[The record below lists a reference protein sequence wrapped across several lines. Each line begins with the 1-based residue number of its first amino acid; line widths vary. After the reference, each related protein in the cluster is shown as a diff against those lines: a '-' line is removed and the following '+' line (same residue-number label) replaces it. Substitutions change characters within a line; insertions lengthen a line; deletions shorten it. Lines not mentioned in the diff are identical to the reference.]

1 MWNQVVTLD
10 SENQNSMLSKTVAFT
25 SLNRI
30 IRKARRLDRDLHE
43 IRMILFSDHHRGK
56 RDHSDDF
63 VQCEATYIAALNHY
77 SKEQFELVLLGD
89 VDELW
94 ENKVQDVGDDYEEVM
109 QLERQFYLQDQIH
122 RIWGNHDDYWR
133 EPILFDRYMGLYFKG
148 LKIEEGLAL
157 NITKEGKRLGEIALV
172 HGHQG
177 SLGSDRF
184 STISRFFVR
193 VFWRRWQNLIGHKL
207 SSPAANLRIRSK
219 TDRVMYEWASK
230 RSGTILICGH
240 THQPIFTSKSHLDRL
255 QELEELQDLSQA
267 NTKLL
272 DTKKAEQTN
281 VKVKGVRKPC
291 YFNTGC
297 CSFSDGDITGI
308 EIIDGF
314 IRLVRWDAKNLE
326 RTVLIQ
332 SPLESVFEECI

>member
-1 MWNQVVTLD
+1 
-10 SENQNSMLSKTVAFT
+10 MLSRTVAFT

-30 IRKARRLDRDLHE
+30 IRKSRRLDRDLNDM
-43 IRMILFSDHHRGK
+43 RMILFSDHHRGK
-56 RDHSDDF
+56 RDDSDDF
-63 VQCEATYIAALNHY
+63 VQCEKTYIAALNHY
-77 SKEQFELVLLGD
+77 NKAQFELTLLGD

-94 ENKVQDVGDDYEEVM
+94 ENKVDEVGDDYDEVM
-109 QLERQFYLQDQIH
+109 QLERQFYLKNKIH

-133 EPILFDRYMGLYFKG
+133 EPILFERYMGLYFKG
-148 LKIEEGLAL
+148 LKIEEGIAV
-157 NITKEGKRLGEIALV
+157 NIHKKGKRIGEIALV

-193 VFWRRWQNLIGHKL
+193 VFWRRWQNLIGYKL

-219 TDRVMYEWASK
+219 TDRVMYEWAAK
-230 RSGTILICGH
+230 RSGTVLICGH
-240 THQPIFTSKSHLDRL
+240 THQPIFTSKSHID
-255 QELEELQDLSQA
+255 QLEELNQRGEMNADSADLLGRKR
-267 NTKLL
+267 T
-272 DTKKAEQTN
+272 EQTN

-308 EIIDGF
+308 EIDQGRIQ
-314 IRLVRWDAKNLE
+314 LVRWDAKTLG
-326 RTVLIQ
+326 RTVLIE
-332 SPLESVFEECI
+332 SSLEMVLQKCS